1 MDDKKENFEKT
12 SGTIDNPRVRQ
23 QKLIEQMAKEICF
36 SNVDYI
42 GIEKQEKDKKIESI
56 LIKLYNIFSINPSFR
71 PHYFFMFDLLENK
84 RWNELIAPIAII
96 KTFGDTLE
104 SCDSSLIKQEK
115 DGFYYYLNDNEFR
128 YNVNMFSSALKYELL
143 VRKGISKSEEDIKK
157 QEKEFEKFSSLP
169 NEKLEEQIKNH
180 ETVLKEFDNN
190 VEKKIKEANEIVDK
204 KIDKVN
210 QKFDK
215 VKTEFETTSENLNKA
230 ITNFNDTKED
240 LDKTKTE
247 MSSLLTNV
255 LTILGIFVSIIFVI
269 VGAYFTVTGEI
280 TNLSI
285 SNIVQVNVGRFV
297 LMGHIL
303 MNLLFLFMFMIA
315 RLANKSIA
323 VNCKGC
329 PEGDCGNP
337 KCNFINRIVKRYP
350 YIVILNI
357 IIICSYVILLCW
369 WFIETFAYKYIE
381 PKLIDFAS
389 SNALSFI
396 VVTLLI
402 TAFVMAIPFFI
413 FYGYSKTKK

>member
-1 MDDKKENFEKT
+1 MDDKKEDIVKT
-12 SGTIDNPRVRQ
+12 NEENNDSRDKQ
-23 QKLIEQMAKEICF
+23 QKSIEQIAKEICF
-36 SNVDYI
+36 SNTDYI
-42 GIEKQEKDKKIESI
+42 GIEKQEKDEKIESI

-84 RWNELIAPIAII
+84 RWNELITPIAII
-96 KTFGDTLE
+96 KIFNDTLE
-104 SCDSSLIKQEK
+104 MCDSSFIKQEK

-157 QEKEFEKFSSLP
+157 QQDDFKSFSNSP
-169 NEKLEEQIKNH
+169 NEKLETQIKDH
-180 ETVLKEFDNN
+180 EKVLKDFDDN
-190 VEKKIKEANEIVDK
+190 VAKKIKETNENIDK
-204 KIDKVN
+204 KIDEFNKEFN
-210 QKFDK
+210 I
-215 VKTEFETTSENLNKA
+215 VKDDFETTRTDFNTA
-230 ITNFNDTKED
+230 IKEFNDAKVD
-240 LDKTKTE
+240 VDKTKTE

-285 SNIVQVNVGRFV
+285 SNIVQVNIGRFV

-303 MNLLFLFMFMIA
+303 TNLLFLFMFMIA

-329 PEGDCGNP
+329 PDSDCINA

-357 IIICSYVILLCW
+357 VAICSYVVLLSW

-389 SNALSFI
+389 SDALLFVGSI
-396 VVTLLI
+396 LLI
-402 TAFVMAIPFFI
+402 TAVVIAIPFFI
-413 FYGYSKTKK
+413 FYKCSKTK